1 MAAYIIVEY
10 VITDYTAFS
19 EFSRRTAAAVE
30 AHGGRY
36 LVRGEVEVLD
46 GDWSSEGM
54 VIVEFDDGDGARAW
68 LDSPGYR
75 ELRALRRKAAK
86 ASVVFAEGV

>member
-10 VITDYTAFS
+10 VVTDYTAFT
-19 EFSRRTAAAVE
+19 EFSKRTAAAVE

-46 GDWSSEGM
+46 GDWTPERM
-54 VIVEFDDGDGARAW
+54 VIVEFDDGDRARAW
-68 LDSPGYR
+68 MDSAAYR
-75 ELRALRRKAAK
+75 ELRSLRQKATK